1 LDVNVDNL
9 QNKIEEVHDALEQEL
24 EEGLATKVDASM
36 FDSIVQSAN
45 TALGQLQT
53 KASTLEQEID
63 SVETAVENLEIDL
76 NTLNTEVE

>member
-9 QNKIEEVHDALEQEL
+9 QNKIEEVHDALEQD
-24 EEGLATKVDASM
+24 LASKVDASM
-36 FDSIVQSAN
+36 FDSIVESAN